1 MYAICLGSALGL
13 QNTMSRWEAI
23 VMSHINN
30 IEWKY
35 SLQLTFPIDRLWFV
49 LSEFP
54 ILQSREPGTE
64 GFSSLPK
71 VTQIVYCRAEIN
83 TRAMRILS
91 YSAIPW
97 WYLGRNARI
106 VASPMC
112 HGALQQT
119 RLMRPLSLIFSI
131 YQPASGLSP
140 SPHIRCNWPAIYSN
154 KRCSIL
160 LLFGVSIRCGA
171 WEGGALNT
179 GSVSVEFFQG
189 VLFTITSAELRTVAH
204 SRCTVTF
211 CWINKWVDIQ

>member
-1 MYAICLGSALGL
+1 MLPYCPKQTSSALELFWRVRTCLLFLCFWCLAQSNNLMQPIQSAAPSMYAICLGSALGL

-131 YQPASGLSP
+131 
-140 SPHIRCNWPAIYSN
+140 
-154 KRCSIL
+154 
-160 LLFGVSIRCGA
+160 
-171 WEGGALNT
+171 
-179 GSVSVEFFQG
+179 
-189 VLFTITSAELRTVAH
+189 
-204 SRCTVTF
+204 
-211 CWINKWVDIQ
+211 